1 MINMAEFYD
10 SNMILE
16 ILRIFKVKD
25 VVLSNVSNMNLIDAI
40 KKFDFNLI
48 NADEDNN
55 NPLDVL
61 PDLTDYDAIF
71 IDGDANWYTV
81 FNELNIVKQSNKE
94 FPLVFI
100 CNNIFP
106 NKRRDSYKDPEA
118 IPSEFRQKFA
128 KELPLIYD
136 GETINIVDE
145 CYHACE
151 ENTPKNG
158 VLTAIEDFL
167 SENSHVRIMDIN
179 FVDGTTIL
187 YPKLQI
193 NEKRINVINKLA
205 RDDKTEAVSLPDK
218 LIENELLVSYIN
230 KYNEYDENFIEFED
244 ELSKKD
250 NLIANYEK
258 ELSIKN
264 SEMTLMDSQL
274 KSIESKLNLKDSQIE
289 NFESKLVNNEERI
302 NTLQDRIK
310 SNNEDFSE
318 RENSFNKKINALEGQ
333 LESASADFSKK
344 ETSLN
349 ERINALENQIKSND
363 ADFSERENSFN
374 EEINALENRIK
385 SNDEDFSE
393 RENSFNK
400 KISALEGQLESANAD
415 FSQRETS
422 FNSQIISLE
431 NKLMRKQGEFDTL
444 SDNIKQKDNQLKIKQ
459 QELNDVEKELSDVEG
474 ELDNLQRNYTKQLS
488 KIDSNKYCISCFKDE
503 ISNNH
508 LEINYLKKSP
518 ILKKILSPV
527 AYLYLIFKSK
537 PKELSLNIDLYKALK
552 DSNCFDIGFYLN
564 KNKDLIDSKW
574 CKYFSPELHY
584 VCEGFRENRLF
595 NKRYFNT
602 NSKKELLDY
611 LLTCDK

>member
-1 MINMAEFYD
+1 MINMSKFYD
-10 SNMILE
+10 SNTILE

-25 VVLSNVSNMNLIDAI
+25 VVLSNVSNRNLIDAI
-40 KKFDFNLI
+40 KKSDFNLI
-48 NADEDNN
+48 NADDDNN

-61 PDLTDYDAIF
+61 PDFTNYDAIF

-81 FNELNIVKQSNKE
+81 FNELNIVKQSNKD

-100 CNNIFP
+100 CNNVFP
-106 NKRRDSYKDPEA
+106 NKRRDSYKDPES

-128 KELPLIYD
+128 KELPLVYD

-151 ENTPKNG
+151 ENTPKND

-167 SENSHVRIMDIN
+167 SENSHISLMNIN

-193 NEKRINVINKLA
+193 NEKRINIINNLTKN
-205 RDDKTEAVSLPDK
+205 DETESVNLSDK
-218 LIENELLVSYIN
+218 LIENDLLVSHIN
-230 KYNEYDENFIEFED
+230 KYNEYCENFIEFED

-264 SEMTLMDSQL
+264 SEMTLMDSQI

-289 NFESKLVNNEERI
+289 NFESKLVNKNEMI
-302 NTLQDRIK
+302 TTLEDQIK
-310 SNNEDFSE
+310 SNN
-318 RENSFNKKINALEGQ
+318 
-333 LESASADFSKK
+333 
-344 ETSLN
+344 
-349 ERINALENQIKSND
+349 
-363 ADFSERENSFN
+363 ADFSERESSFN
-374 EEINALENRIK
+374 ERIN
-385 SNDEDFSE
+385 D
-393 RENSFNK
+393 
-400 KISALEGQLESANAD
+400 LEGQLESANAD

-444 SDNIKQKDNQLKIKQ
+444 SRNIKQKDDQLKIKQ
-459 QELNDVEKELSDVEG
+459 HELDDVERELSDVES
-474 ELDNLQRNYTKQLS
+474 ELDNLQHNYTKQLS
-488 KIDSNKYCISCFKDE
+488 KLDSNRYCISCFKDE

-518 ILKKILSPV
+518 LLKKILSPV

-584 VCEGFRENRLF
+584 VCEGFKEDRLF

-611 LLTCDK
+611 LLECDK

>member
-1 MINMAEFYD
+1 MINMSKFYD
-10 SNMILE
+10 SNTILE

-25 VVLSNVSNMNLIDAI
+25 VVLSNVSNRNLIDAI
-40 KKFDFNLI
+40 KKSDFNLI
-48 NADEDNN
+48 NADEENN

-61 PDLTDYDAIF
+61 PELTNYDAIF

-81 FNELNIVKQSNKE
+81 FNELNIVKQSNKD

-100 CNNIFP
+100 CNNVFP
-106 NKRRDSYKDPEA
+106 NKRRDSYKNPES

-128 KELPLIYD
+128 KELPLVYD

-151 ENTPKNG
+151 ENTPRNG

-167 SENSHVRIMDIN
+167 SENSHISLMNIN

-193 NEKRINVINKLA
+193 NEKRINIINNLTKN
-205 RDDKTEAVSLPDK
+205 DETESVNLSDK
-218 LIENELLVSYIN
+218 LIENDLLVSHIN
-230 KYNEYDENFIEFED
+230 KYNEYCENFIEFED

-264 SEMTLMDSQL
+264 SEMTLMDSQI

-289 NFESKLVNNEERI
+289 NFESKLVNKNEMI
-302 NTLQDRIK
+302 TTLEDQIK
-310 SNNEDFSE
+310 SNNADFSE
-318 RENSFNKKINALEGQ
+318 RESSFNERINALEGQIKSNNADFSERESSFNERINALEGQ
-333 LESASADFSKK
+333 LD
-344 ETSLN
+344 
-349 ERINALENQIKSND
+349 
-363 ADFSERENSFN
+363 
-374 EEINALENRIK
+374 
-385 SNDEDFSE
+385 
-393 RENSFNK
+393 
-400 KISALEGQLESANAD
+400 SANAD
-415 FSQRETS
+415 FSQKETS

-444 SDNIKQKDNQLKIKQ
+444 SRNIKQKDNQLKIKQ
-459 QELNDVEKELSDVEG
+459 HELDDVERELSDVES
-474 ELDNLQRNYTKQLS
+474 ELDNLQHNYTKQLS
-488 KIDSNKYCISCFKDE
+488 KLDSNRYCISCFKDE

-584 VCEGFRENRLF
+584 VCEGFKEDRLF

-611 LLTCDK
+611 LLECDK

>member
-1 MINMAEFYD
+1 MAEFYD

-230 KYNEYDENFIEFED
+230 KYNEYGENFIEFED

-318 RENSFNKKINALEGQ
+318 RENSFNKKIN
-333 LESASADFSKK
+333 
-344 ETSLN
+344 
-349 ERINALENQIKSND
+349 
-363 ADFSERENSFN
+363 
-374 EEINALENRIK
+374 
-385 SNDEDFSE
+385 
-393 RENSFNK
+393 
-400 KISALEGQLESANAD
+400 ALEGQLESANAD

>member
-1 MINMAEFYD
+1 MINMSKFYD
-10 SNMILE
+10 SNTILE

-25 VVLSNVSNMNLIDAI
+25 VVLSNVSNRNLIDAI
-40 KKFDFNLI
+40 KKSDFNLI
-48 NADEDNN
+48 NADEENN

-61 PDLTDYDAIF
+61 PELTNYDAIF

-81 FNELNIVKQSNKE
+81 FNELNIVKQSNKD

-100 CNNIFP
+100 CNNVFP
-106 NKRRDSYKDPEA
+106 NKRRDSYKNPES

-128 KELPLIYD
+128 KELPLVYD

-151 ENTPKNG
+151 ENTPRNG

-167 SENSHVRIMDIN
+167 SENSHISLMNIN

-193 NEKRINVINKLA
+193 NEKRINIINNLTKN
-205 RDDKTEAVSLPDK
+205 DETESVNLSDK
-218 LIENELLVSYIN
+218 LIENDLLVSHIN
-230 KYNEYDENFIEFED
+230 KYNEYCENFIEFED

-264 SEMTLMDSQL
+264 SEMTLMDSQI

-289 NFESKLVNNEERI
+289 NFESKLVNKNEMI
-302 NTLQDRIK
+302 TTLEDQIK
-310 SNNEDFSE
+310 SNNADFSE
-318 RENSFNKKINALEGQ
+318 RESSFNERINALEGQ
-333 LESASADFSKK
+333 LD
-344 ETSLN
+344 
-349 ERINALENQIKSND
+349 
-363 ADFSERENSFN
+363 
-374 EEINALENRIK
+374 
-385 SNDEDFSE
+385 
-393 RENSFNK
+393 
-400 KISALEGQLESANAD
+400 SANAD
-415 FSQRETS
+415 FSQKETS

-444 SDNIKQKDNQLKIKQ
+444 SRNIKQKDNQLKIKQ
-459 QELNDVEKELSDVEG
+459 HELDDVERELSDVES
-474 ELDNLQRNYTKQLS
+474 ELDNLQHNYTKQLS
-488 KIDSNKYCISCFKDE
+488 KLDSNRYCISCFKDE

-584 VCEGFRENRLF
+584 VCEGFKEDRLF

-611 LLTCDK
+611 LLECDK

>member
-1 MINMAEFYD
+1 MINMSKFYD
-10 SNMILE
+10 SNTILE

-25 VVLSNVSNMNLIDAI
+25 VVLSNVSNRNLIDAI
-40 KKFDFNLI
+40 KKSDFNLI
-48 NADEDNN
+48 NADEENN
-55 NPLDVL
+55 NLLDVL
-61 PDLTDYDAIF
+61 PELTNYDAIF

-81 FNELNIVKQSNKE
+81 FNELNIVKQSNKD

-100 CNNIFP
+100 CNNVFP
-106 NKRRDSYKDPEA
+106 NKRRDSYKDPES

-128 KELPLIYD
+128 KELPLVYD

-151 ENTPKNG
+151 ENTPRNG

-167 SENSHVRIMDIN
+167 SENSHISLMNIN

-193 NEKRINVINKLA
+193 NEKRINIINNLTKN
-205 RDDKTEAVSLPDK
+205 DETESVNLSDK
-218 LIENELLVSYIN
+218 LIENDLLVSHIN
-230 KYNEYDENFIEFED
+230 KYNEYCENFIEFED

-264 SEMTLMDSQL
+264 SEMTLMDSQI

-289 NFESKLVNNEERI
+289 NFESKLVNKNEMITALEG
-302 NTLQDRIK
+302 QIK
-310 SNNEDFSE
+310 SNN
-318 RENSFNKKINALEGQ
+318 
-333 LESASADFSKK
+333 
-344 ETSLN
+344 
-349 ERINALENQIKSND
+349 
-363 ADFSERENSFN
+363 ADFSERESSFN
-374 EEINALENRIK
+374 ERIN
-385 SNDEDFSE
+385 
-393 RENSFNK
+393 
-400 KISALEGQLESANAD
+400 ALEGQLESANAD

-444 SDNIKQKDNQLKIKQ
+444 SRNIKQKDNQLKIKQ
-459 QELNDVEKELSDVEG
+459 HELDDVERELSDVES
-474 ELDNLQRNYTKQLS
+474 ELDNLQHNYTKQLS
-488 KIDSNKYCISCFKDE
+488 KLDSNRYCISCFKDE

-552 DSNCFDIGFYLN
+552 DSNCFDN
-564 KNKDLIDSKW
+564 
-574 CKYFSPELHY
+574 
-584 VCEGFRENRLF
+584 
-595 NKRYFNT
+595 
-602 NSKKELLDY
+602 
-611 LLTCDK
+611 

>member
-1 MINMAEFYD
+1 MAEFYD

-25 VVLSNVSNMNLIDAI
+25 IVLSNVSNMNLIDAI
-40 KKFDFNLI
+40 KKSDFNLI

-81 FNELNIVKQSNKE
+81 FNELNIVKQSNKD

-100 CNNIFP
+100 CNNVFP

-128 KELPLIYD
+128 KELPLIYN
-136 GETINIVDE
+136 GETINIVDD
-145 CYHACE
+145 CYHACD

-167 SENSHVRIMDIN
+167 GENSHVRIMDIN

-193 NEKRINVINKLA
+193 NEKRINVINKLVQ
-205 RDDKTEAVSLPDK
+205 DDKTEAVSLPDK

-230 KYNEYDENFIEFED
+230 KYNEYGENFIEFED

-349 ERINALENQIKSND
+349 ERINALED
-363 ADFSERENSFN
+363 
-374 EEINALENRIK
+374 RIK
-385 SNDEDFSE
+385 SNNEDFSE

-459 QELNDVEKELSDVEG
+459 QELNDVEKELSDVEC

-611 LLTCDK
+611 LLECDK

>member
-1 MINMAEFYD
+1 MAEFYD

-151 ENTPKNG
+151 ENTPRNG

-230 KYNEYDENFIEFED
+230 KYNEYGENFIEFED

-318 RENSFNKKINALEGQ
+318 RENSFNKKIN
-333 LESASADFSKK
+333 
-344 ETSLN
+344 
-349 ERINALENQIKSND
+349 
-363 ADFSERENSFN
+363 
-374 EEINALENRIK
+374 
-385 SNDEDFSE
+385 
-393 RENSFNK
+393 
-400 KISALEGQLESANAD
+400 ALEGQLESANAD

>member
-1 MINMAEFYD
+1 MSEFYD

-16 ILRIFKVKD
+16 ILRIFKVKN
-25 VVLSNVSNMNLIDAI
+25 VVLSSVTNNDLIDAL
-40 KKFDFNLI
+40 KNDFNLI
-48 NADEDNN
+48 NADEDYS
-55 NPLDVL
+55 NPLDAL
-61 PDLTDYDAIF
+61 SDLTNYDAIF

-81 FNELNIVKQSNKE
+81 FNELNIVKQSNKV

-100 CNNIFP
+100 CNNVFP
-106 NKRRDSYKDPEA
+106 NKRRDSYINPDA
-118 IPSEFRQKFA
+118 IPPEFRQKFA
-128 KELPLIYD
+128 KELPLVYD

-167 SENSHVRIMDIN
+167 SENSHISILDIN

-193 NEKRINVINKLA
+193 NEKRINIINNL
-205 RDDKTEAVSLPDK
+205 DQEDKTEAISLSDK
-218 LIENELLVSYIN
+218 LVENDLLVSYIN
-230 KYNEYDENFIEFED
+230 RYNEYGENFIEFED

-250 NLIANYEK
+250 NLIASYEK

-264 SEMTLMDSQL
+264 SEMTLMDSQV
-274 KSIESKLNLKDSQIE
+274 KSIKSKLDLKDSQIE

-302 NTLQDRIK
+302 NTLQNQIK
-310 SNNEDFSE
+310 SNNADFSE
-318 RENSFNKKINALEGQ
+318 RESSFNEK
-333 LESASADFSKK
+333 
-344 ETSLN
+344 
-349 ERINALENQIKSND
+349 INALENQIKSNN
-363 ADFSERENSFN
+363 ADFSERESSFNEKINALENQIKSNNADFSERESSFN
-374 EEINALENRIK
+374 EEINALEDRIK
-385 SNDEDFSE
+385 SNNADFSE
-393 RENSFNK
+393 RESSFNRR
-400 KISALEGQLESANAD
+400 INNLEGQLESANAD
-415 FSQRETS
+415 FSQKETS

-444 SDNIKQKDNQLKIKQ
+444 SNNIKQRDNQLKIKQ
-459 QELNDVEKELSDVEG
+459 QELDDVERELSDVEC

-508 LEINYLKKSP
+508 LEINYLKKNP
-518 ILKKILSPV
+518 ILKKILSPA

-552 DSNCFDIGFYLN
+552 DSQCFDIGFYLN

-584 VCEGFRENRLF
+584 VCEGFREDRLF

-611 LLTCDK
+611 ILTCDK